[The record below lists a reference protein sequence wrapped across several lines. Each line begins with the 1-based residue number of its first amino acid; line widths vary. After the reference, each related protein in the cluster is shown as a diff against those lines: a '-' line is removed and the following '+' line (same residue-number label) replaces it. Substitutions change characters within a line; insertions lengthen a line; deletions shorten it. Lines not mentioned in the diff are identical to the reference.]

1 MKKYKGSYASY
12 IITYFFYF
20 FCMAVPGSVLSVYL
34 TQTGKTASEMSLIVS
49 AASLFSIIMVPIVGY
64 LNDKLQK
71 PKLIGAFLLLFAGLM
86 GLVFSVSHEVWVL
99 FILNGLMASCIS
111 SFMSVSEKM
120 ASSSK
125 YRYGTIRVWGTLG
138 YAAGAQAAGFALGQ
152 ISENFIFILLII
164 AAVMVSVGLF
174 GVNNPV
180 SEKKEEPE
188 ENAKKEKSLRF
199 LKNRNF
205 IVYLMII
212 ILVSGSFGVNMI
224 YVPVLM
230 AENGISITAVGTILF
245 LSTIVEIPL
254 IVFSNKFM
262 DKLSGT
268 TLLRITVLIAVVQ
281 FVCYGFFSASQV
293 VLIGVIVFLKA
304 VASTLLVMIN
314 LKVVRN
320 IVGLSYTST
329 ALGILS
335 SVSSLGGVLLQNLSG
350 LFVDMFNIPTLYLVL
365 VGCMVLALILSSF
378 LRIDN
383 DEKVFS

>member
-20 FCMAVPGSVLSVYL
+20 FCMAVPGSVLSIYL
-34 TQTGKTASEMSLIVS
+34 RQTGKTAAEMSFIVS
-49 AASLFSIIMVPIVGY
+49 AASLFSIIMLPIVGY

-71 PKLIGAFLLLFAGLM
+71 PKLIGSILLLFAGAFGIL
-86 GLVFSVSHEVWVL
+86 FSISHEVWIL
-99 FILNGLMASCIS
+99 FILNGFMASCIS
-111 SFMSVSEKM
+111 SFMSISEKM

-138 YAAGAQAAGFALGQ
+138 YAAGAQIAGFALEQ
-152 ISENFIFILLII
+152 ISENFIFILLVI
-164 AAVMVSVGLF
+164 AAVMVSIGLL
-174 GVNNPV
+174 GVNNPAPDK
-180 SEKKEEPE
+180 SPE
-188 ENAKKEKSLRF
+188 EKPKSEKSLVF
-199 LKNRNF
+199 LKDRNF
-205 IVYLMII
+205 ILYLMIV

-230 AENGISITAVGTILF
+230 AENGIRITVVGTILF
-245 LSTIVEIPL
+245 FSTIVEIPL
-254 IVFSNKFM
+254 IVFSNRFM
-262 DKLSGT
+262 DKIRGT
-268 TLLRITVLIAVVQ
+268 TLMRIMLLIAVVQ
-281 FVCYGFFSASQV
+281 FICYGFFSGSQV
-293 VLIGVIVFLKA
+293 VLVGVIVFLKA

-350 LFVDMFNIPTLYLVL
+350 LFVDMFNIPMLYLVL
-365 VGCMVLALILSSF
+365 VGFMALALILSYF
-378 LRIDN
+378 LKIGN
-383 DEKVFS
+383 DERVFS